1 MKNIRDMAE
10 KAINKVLIE
19 NGIENS
25 ISEDDAAIND
35 FFKSDT
41 FIAEMLA
48 IYECGVF
55 GSFKACKLIVEIKK
69 FIFHEIYGDTDIA
82 DKFITLYTSML
93 KEFNKILIDNYNKRI
108 NVNQELE
115 EMASKFDTRVLKAFA
130 SINLKPTE
138 APKKRPDTIYFCRR
152 YYRIGPKSF
161 GNILRVLGNS
171 YKEKYWP
178 DCTVSVE
185 NLTDDEIFEMFKKW
199 NFEKWRKNT

>member
-1 MKNIRDMAE
+1 MKNRRDMAE
-10 KAINKVLIE
+10 KAIDKVLIE
-19 NGIENS
+19 NGITE
-25 ISEDDAAIND
+25 EDTTIND
-35 FFKSDT
+35 FFKSDI

-48 IYECGVF
+48 IYECGALC
-55 GSFKACKLIVEIKK
+55 SFKACKLIFGIKK
-69 FIFHEIYGDTDIA
+69 CIFREIYGDTDIA
-82 DKFITLYTSML
+82 EKFITLYKS
-93 KEFNKILIDNYNKRI
+93 ILIELNSIIIDNYNKRI
-108 NVNQELE
+108 NASQELK
-115 EMASKFDTRVLKAFA
+115 EMVSKFDTRVLKAFA

-152 YYRIGPKSF
+152 YYNIGPKSF